1 MYLAGESNCVIV
13 YRKSRKE
20 AKVPR
25 INLIDWVR
33 ENSAL
38 LLRKKSKRFASRSDQ
53 REQCKTLLHDIFD
66 WFLKSGPAREPQKI
80 LSWALKWVLC
90 TLLLSVYPHIPQKS
104 PSGYWSKGFAMLV
117 ICWFTTH
124 TDAAVPGAEVET
136 DQLVRPLTSLRWCSG
151 RGRRGCWCL
160 QTDDVFELSVI
171 FPLGSSCKWQRK
183 SAGPSQQTGSKFCCA
198 RRWGKWARC
207 SRTYRGRGR
216 AAGSQGTGSCLN
228 LVRSHDLTWVPSQ
241 CY

>member
-1 MYLAGESNCVIV
+1 MQNTVAWYIWLVSQERTC
-13 YRKSRKE
+13 SR
-20 AKVPR
+20 
-25 INLIDWVR
+25 
-33 ENSAL
+33 
-38 LLRKKSKRFASRSDQ
+38 
-53 REQCKTLLHDIFD
+53 TT
-66 WFLKSGPAREPQKI
+66 I

-90 TLLLSVYPHIPQKS
+90 TLPLSVYPHIPQKS

-183 SAGPSQQTGSKFCCA
+183 SAGPSQQTGSKFCCEGGANEHDAVELIAEGAA
-198 RRWGKWARC
+198 RLAHKGLGLAWI
-207 SRTYRGRGR
+207 
-216 AAGSQGTGSCLN
+216 
-228 LVRSHDLTWVPSQ
+228 
-241 CY
+241 